1 MKNTV
6 IFDLDG
12 TLLNTLDDLTDSVN
26 FALGEMG
33 YPLHT
38 ADEVRMMVGNSVIYL
53 IEQALPDGT
62 DKEIFDKTL
71 ALFESHYQTNMRN
84 KTAPYDGVMQML
96 DKLSTE
102 GYKLAVVSNKPD
114 VFTQELVGELFGN
127 YIPLAIGRSETIARK
142 PAPDMLFKAMKAI
155 GADNCIY
162 VGDSEVDIL
171 TAKNAGFP
179 CISVLWGFRDKEDM
193 PDATIFCEKVEE
205 LLSCIEISS
214 IIPRGGA

>member
-114 VFTQELVGELFGN
+114 VFTQELVGELFGK

-142 PAPDMLFKAMKAI
+142 PAPDMLELAI
-155 GADNCIY
+155 KQLGSDPDSTVY
-162 VGDSEVDIL
+162 VGDSEVDVETSI
-171 TAKNAGFP
+171 NAGVD
-179 CISVLWGFRDKEDM
+179 CVGCLWGFRDRETLES
-193 PDATIFCEKVEE
+193 AGAEFI
-205 LLSCIEISS
+205 ISS
-214 IIPRGGA
+214 PDELVGLIEKL

>member
-84 KTAPYDGVMQML
+84 KTVPYDGVMQML
-96 DKLSTE
+96 DKLSTA

-114 VFTQELVGELFGN
+114 VFTKELVSELFGK

-142 PAPDMLFKAMKAI
+142 PAPDMLELAI
-155 GADNCIY
+155 KQLGSDPDSTVY
-162 VGDSEVDIL
+162 VGDSEVDVETSI
-171 TAKNAGFP
+171 NAGVD
-179 CISVLWGFRDKEDM
+179 CVGCLWGFRDRETLES
-193 PDATIFCEKVEE
+193 AGAEFI
-205 LLSCIEISS
+205 ISS
-214 IIPRGGA
+214 PDELVGLIEKL

>member
-114 VFTQELVGELFGN
+114 VFTKELVSELFGD

-142 PAPDMLFKAMKAI
+142 PAPDMLELAI
-155 GADNCIY
+155 KQLGSDPDSTVY
-162 VGDSEVDIL
+162 VGDSEVDVETSI
-171 TAKNAGFP
+171 NAGVD
-179 CISVLWGFRDKEDM
+179 CVGCLWGFRDRETLES
-193 PDATIFCEKVEE
+193 AGAEFI
-205 LLSCIEISS
+205 ISS
-214 IIPRGGA
+214 PDELVGLIEKL

>member
-114 VFTQELVGELFGN
+114 VFTQELVGELFGK

-142 PAPDMLFKAMKAI
+142 PAPDMLELAI
-155 GADNCIY
+155 KQLGSDPDSTVY
-162 VGDSEVDIL
+162 VGDSEVDVETSI
-171 TAKNAGFP
+171 NAGVD
-179 CISVLWGFRDKEDM
+179 CVGCLWGFRDRETLES
-193 PDATIFCEKVEE
+193 AGAEYI
-205 LLSCIEISS
+205 ISS
-214 IIPRGGA
+214 TDELVGLIEKL